1 MPSWLFPWCAA
12 EPDLDVEHLQQQLA
26 TAKATIEAQRG
37 EIDRL
42 RAVLVGVEGVVDRFH
57 EGACHERI

>member
-12 EPDLDVEHLQQQLA
+12 EPDVVDELREQLEKA
-26 TAKATIEAQRG
+26 RATIRAQHG

-42 RAVLVGVEGVVDRFH
+42 RAVLVGVEGVLDRFH
-57 EGACHERI
+57 EGATNDES